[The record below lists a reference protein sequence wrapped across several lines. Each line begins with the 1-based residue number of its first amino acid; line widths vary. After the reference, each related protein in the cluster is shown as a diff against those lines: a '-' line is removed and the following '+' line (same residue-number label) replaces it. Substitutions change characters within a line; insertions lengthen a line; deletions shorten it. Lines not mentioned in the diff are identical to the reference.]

1 MRRSRNTSQRMK
13 ILEFLQE
20 TSSHPTAE
28 EVFANVRKTMPSI
41 SLATVYRNLNFLAEQ
56 GLVVKLRHD
65 GKWHFDGREGSHQ
78 HAIDTNTGK
87 IIDVHQ
93 PELTEIALR
102 HANISGFKVESV
114 RMIFYGTKKQKGGK
128 Q

>member
-1 MRRSRNTSQRMK
+1 MN

-20 TSSHPTAE
+20 TDSHPSAE
-28 EVFANVRKTMPSI
+28 EVFAHVRKTMPSI
-41 SLATVYRNLNFLAEQ
+41 SLATVYRNLNVLAEQ

-78 HAIDTNTGK
+78 HAIDTNTGR

-93 PELTEIALR
+93 PELSEMAIK
-102 HANISGFKVESV
+102 HAKIPGFKAESV